1 MTGGLGLR
9 ALHRASACVVG
20 AFAAVHLVNHL
31 VGLAGID
38 RHVAFMQA
46 ARLVYRQPVLEALL
60 LACVA
65 FQAASGL
72 WLVAAGWRA
81 RRGRVARLQA
91 GSGAYLAFFLVV
103 HVGAVLF
110 GRAVLGLDT
119 RFHFAAAG
127 LHVPPFQ
134 WFFAPYY
141 GLAVF
146 ALFAHLGC
154 AAWWRWE
161 RRPRK
166 AATLLA
172 LALGTGALIAVA
184 LVLLLAG
191 RIHAFEVGACQGSCR
206 LIHATRRPLC
216 SPGRQPAWVAG
227 SRSGLSVTTSM
238 RCQLRV
244 LPDQRRGLR
253 SRACW

>member
-1 MTGGLGLR
+1 MTGGLKLR

-20 AFAAVHLVNHL
+20 AFAALHLVNHL

-38 RHVAFMQA
+38 RHVAFMQV

-81 RRGRVARLQA
+81 PATPRGRVAWLQA
-91 GSGAYLAFFLVV
+91 ASGAYLAFFLVV

-191 RIHAFEVGACQGSCR
+191 RIHAFEVPAEYLR
-206 LIHATRRPLC
+206 TYAPF
-216 SPGRQPAWVAG
+216 SP
-227 SRSGLSVTTSM
+227 
-238 RCQLRV
+238 
-244 LPDQRRGLR
+244 
-253 SRACW
+253 